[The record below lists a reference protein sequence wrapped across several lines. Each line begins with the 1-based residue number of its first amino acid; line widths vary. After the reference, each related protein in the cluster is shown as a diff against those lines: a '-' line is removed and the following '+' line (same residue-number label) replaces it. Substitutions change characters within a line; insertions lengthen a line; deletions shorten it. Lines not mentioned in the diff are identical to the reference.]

1 MTSSSPGYAYR
12 TAIRAR
18 CPLSRAGKEII
29 LTMTRPDVG
38 VDAVLS
44 ADVDDA
50 PIRQRQ
56 YTGPVHAPLAQAS
69 HAVRATYP
77 RSIAQG
83 ALPSTVPPDRLD
95 RYANLG
101 SASSLAPFLNPTIG
115 FGCAHNV
122 RSMTAKRSRKRV
134 ASVREYVASKP
145 KESRASLEA
154 VRRAI
159 LKALPNAQE
168 RLAYQMPAYTLNG
181 VGVLYFAGWKS
192 HYSLY
197 PASDALVEAFAKE
210 LAPYERSK
218 GTLKFPLSEP
228 VPVRLIERIAKFRA
242 RQLTTR
248 DAAPGRRKGGREGQV
263 DRIRRIAAALPSAFE
278 KMSHGTPCF
287 FVEQGKGC
295 FAMFSEHH
303 RDDGR
308 LSLWVPVAEGLQPL
322 MIEESPDIYFYPRYV
337 GAGGWV
343 GILLDQIAD
352 DALESHLREARRII
366 ASKRKPARK
375 PRGPL
380 MDGSS
385 RASPASR

>member
-1 MTSSSPGYAYR
+1 MH
-12 TAIRAR
+12 
-18 CPLSRAGKEII
+18 LLHSRRMQSEQH
-29 LTMTRPDVG
+29 TRDRSRRVG
-38 VDAVLS
+38 
-44 ADVDDA
+44 
-50 PIRQRQ
+50 
-56 YTGPVHAPLAQAS
+56 
-69 HAVRATYP
+69 
-77 RSIAQG
+77 
-83 ALPSTVPPDRLD
+83 LPSTAPSGRLD

-101 SASSLAPFLNPTIG
+101 SASSLAPLLNPTIG

-168 RLAYQMPAYTLNG
+168 GLAYQMPAYTLNG

-248 DAAPGRRKGGREGQV
+248 DAATGRRKGGREGQV
-263 DRIRRIAAALPSAFE
+263 DRIRRICAALPSAFE

-308 LSLWVPVAEGLQPL
+308 LSLWVPVADGLQPL

-375 PRGPL
+375 PRG
-380 MDGSS
+380 M
-385 RASPASR
+385 

>member
-1 MTSSSPGYAYR
+1 
-12 TAIRAR
+12 
-18 CPLSRAGKEII
+18 
-29 LTMTRPDVG
+29 
-38 VDAVLS
+38 
-44 ADVDDA
+44 
-50 PIRQRQ
+50 
-56 YTGPVHAPLAQAS
+56 
-69 HAVRATYP
+69 
-77 RSIAQG
+77 
-83 ALPSTVPPDRLD
+83 
-95 RYANLG
+95 
-101 SASSLAPFLNPTIG
+101 
-115 FGCAHNV
+115 
-122 RSMTAKRSRKRV
+122 MTAKRSRKRV

-168 RLAYQMPAYTLNG
+168 GLAYQMPAYTLNG

-248 DAAPGRRKGGREGQV
+248 DAATGRRKGGREGQV
-263 DRIRRIAAALPSAFE
+263 DRIRRICAALPSAFE

-287 FVEQGKGC
+287 FAEPGKGC
-295 FAMFSEHH
+295 FAMFAEHH
-303 RDDGR
+303 RADGR
-308 LSLWVPVAEGLQPL
+308 LSLWVPVADGLQPL

-352 DALESHLREARRII
+352 DALESHLREARRSISVRRTCQPLFARERPCWRARCSTPRQRRSRCRG
-366 ASKRKPARK
+366 ASSATSRFRLRAR
-375 PRGPL
+375 R
-380 MDGSS
+380 
-385 RASPASR
+385 

>member
-1 MTSSSPGYAYR
+1 MCWCCSLQRGQ
-12 TAIRAR
+12 RAA
-18 CPLSRAGKEII
+18 SQRAV
-29 LTMTRPDVG
+29 DV
-38 VDAVLS
+38 VV
-44 ADVDDA
+44 
-50 PIRQRQ
+50 
-56 YTGPVHAPLAQAS
+56 
-69 HAVRATYP
+69 
-77 RSIAQG
+77 
-83 ALPSTVPPDRLD
+83 
-95 RYANLG
+95 
-101 SASSLAPFLNPTIG
+101 SASVWRRCGGGLAARQPKLADWIDTPTWDPRVPLPPLLNPTTG

-122 RSMTAKRSRKRV
+122 RSMAAKQSRKRV
-134 ASVREYVASKP
+134 ASVREYIASKP

-168 RLAYQMPAYTLNG
+168 GLAYQMPVYTLNG

-228 VPVRLIERIAKFRA
+228 VPVRLIGRIARFRA

-248 DAAPGRRKGGREGQV
+248 DAATGGRKGGREGQV
-263 DRIRRIAAALPSAFE
+263 DRIRRICAALPSAFE

-303 RDDGR
+303 RDDGQ
-308 LSLWVPVAEGLQPL
+308 LSLWVPVADGLQPL

-343 GILLDQIAD
+343 GILLDQIVD

-366 ASKRKPARK
+366 ASKRKPAPQGARHVGSARRTEHE
-375 PRGPL
+375 PRRARTLGTSTEWQRTGGEGFGP
-380 MDGSS
+380 
-385 RASPASR
+385 